1 MDLGLVLAQEDAVP
15 GRPLHQP
22 VPSDESQLL
31 KVIFA
36 AQDGL
41 GRPKVLHDVPDVRIL
56 KARKTQLKKA
66 KVRRDMNSTCN

>member
-31 KVIFA
+31 EVIFP

-56 KARKTQLKKA
+56 KSSKDAIKK
-66 KVRRDMNSTCN
+66 SQG